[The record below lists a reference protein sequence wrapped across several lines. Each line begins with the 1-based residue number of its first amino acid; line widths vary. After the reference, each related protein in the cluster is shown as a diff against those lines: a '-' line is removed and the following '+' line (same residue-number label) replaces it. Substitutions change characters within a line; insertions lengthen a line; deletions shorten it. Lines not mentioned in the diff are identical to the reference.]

1 MEFLTSVRSLQSK
14 PWNPNREA
22 FPGEAKFI
30 TSRSSHALYPAESS
44 PRPSDGPLTTE
55 NLQSRDL
62 LRAIFEARNA
72 MCSNPRD
79 KVFAHLGLAARD
91 PLSSKNHPNYT
102 TSDVKVYERLAS
114 TYAESKKNLNILSCC
129 NRVAVPRGFLD
140 GMSAYS
146 THSSTDTSVSRPQYT
161 MQLARSYRS
170 IYIPPGVLSLAGFH
184 VTTVKYSEELKRSA
198 IYPESVLESWH
209 YIAQHGNL
217 PLARFFIT
225 LSAN

>member
-1 MEFLTSVRSLQSK
+1 MSSLPAGTRFETDWSSLPVFAPFRASPGIQTGRLSLGRQS
-14 PWNPNREA
+14 
-22 FPGEAKFI
+22 FI

-44 PRPSDGPLTTE
+44 PRPSDGPLTTK

-72 MCSNPRD
+72 MCSNSRD
-79 KVFAHLGLAARD
+79 KVFALLGLAARD

-114 TYAESKKNLNILSCC
+114 TYTESKKNCNILFCC

-146 THSSTDTSVSRPQYT
+146 THSSTDTSVSRLQYT
-161 MQLARSYRS
+161 MQLARPYRS
-170 IYIPPGVLSLAGFH
+170 IYIHPWRLEPRGFPCH
-184 VTTVKYSEELKRSA
+184 DREAQRGIEA
-198 IYPESVLESWH
+198 ICNIS
-209 YIAQHGNL
+209 
-217 PLARFFIT
+217 
-225 LSAN
+225 